1 MEAQSPE
8 IEPSEG
14 ALKVSAGAALLFDET
29 ARLDI
34 LNAHGPD
41 TLLDDPELKAAVE
54 FAGALCG
61 APIALVSLVEADRQR
76 FLARCGLDAGETPRS
91 SSFCQ
96 YAMVGDDIYIVPD
109 ARADARFADNP
120 LVTGAPFIRFYA
132 GAPLRS
138 EDGAPLGALCVI
150 SPDPRPDGLD
160 ALQRQGLAV
169 LAKTVMRRL
178 NDRRVTLLGESTREA
193 LEVSE
198 GKFAALANSIPSM
211 AWSTNAEGIADYFN
225 ARWFEYTGLTLETS
239 IGLQWLGVIHPDDQK
254 ETFARWEVS
263 VANGTPYDMEYRIR
277 GADGQ
282 YRWCMVQAI
291 PQKDE
296 DGKIVRWF
304 GTTTDIHE
312 RLVAEQQKELLG
324 RELSHR
330 IKNIFSVVSG
340 LVAFEARSFPELKPL
355 AQGIRERINSLGRAH
370 DYVRPHDFGDGQVR
384 TLHGLLGELFGAYV
398 EGETRRVLVRGDD
411 VPIGTQATTPLALV
425 FHELATNAAKYGALS
440 RPDGTVGVEVAR
452 DGEQLVIHWRE
463 EGGPAVA
470 KPGDASFGTSLIDMS
485 VTQQLRGTIDRQWGD
500 GLTVVIRLPGNALA

>member
-1 MEAQSPE
+1 MDAQSPAV
-8 IEPSEG
+8 EPSEG
-14 ALKVSAGAALLFDET
+14 ARPINPIGALLLDE
-29 ARLDI
+29 ADRLAV
-34 LNAHGPD
+34 LEPHGPD
-41 TLLDDPELKAAVE
+41 TLLDDSELKAAVD
-54 FAGALCG
+54 FAGALCE

-96 YAMVGDDIYIVPD
+96 YAMVGDEIYVVTD

-120 LVTGAPFIRFYA
+120 LVTGEPNIRFYA
-132 GAPLRS
+132 GAPLRT

-150 SPDPRPDGLD
+150 SPDPRPDGLS
-160 ALQRQGLAV
+160 ALQRQGLKV

-178 NDRRVTLLGESTREA
+178 NDRRVTLIGESTREA
-193 LEVSE
+193 LEISE

-211 AWSTNAEGIADYFN
+211 AWSTDADGIADYFN
-225 ARWFEYTGLTLETS
+225 ARWFEYTGLSRETS
-239 IGLQWLGVIHPDDQK
+239 IGLQWLDVIHPDDRK

-282 YRWCMVQAI
+282 YRWCMVKAI

-330 IKNIFSVVSG
+330 IKNIFSVVNG
-340 LVAFEARSFPELKPL
+340 LVSFEARSFPELKPL
-355 AQGIRERINSLGRAH
+355 AQGIRDRIASLGRAH
-370 DYVRPHDFGDGQVR
+370 DYVRPLDFGEGQVK

-411 VPIGTQATTPLALV
+411 LPIGTQATTPLALV

-440 RPDGTVGVEVAR
+440 RPDGSVDVEVGR
-452 DGEQLVIHWRE
+452 EGDQLVIHWRE
-463 EGGPAVA
+463 QGGPAVA
-470 KPGDASFGTSLIDMS
+470 TPGAASFGTSLIDMS

-500 GLTVVIRLPGNALA
+500 GLTVVIRLPGDALA